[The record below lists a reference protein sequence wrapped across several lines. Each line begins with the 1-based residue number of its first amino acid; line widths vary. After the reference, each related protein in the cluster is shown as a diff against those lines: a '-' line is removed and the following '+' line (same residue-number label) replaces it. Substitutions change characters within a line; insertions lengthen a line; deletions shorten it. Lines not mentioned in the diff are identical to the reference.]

1 MSRRSAVVAGLA
13 ALAFVLW
20 GGYGRHWHWTGI
32 NGHTA
37 TLWDWL
43 HLLLLPVVVSVLP
56 FWLSRRTRVG
66 RRQKVLGSALLGV
79 FLVLVLVG
87 YTIPWGWTG
96 FSGNRL
102 WDWLELLVLPL
113 AVALAP
119 VMLELRD
126 NWTSRHTLVAAGLL
140 AGFGV
145 LVLGGYL
152 GGWKWTGFHGNT
164 LWNWMQ
170 LWLLPLLIPLIVVPA
185 MQTRAMS
192 GVVMLGEDDSGPPSV
207 APERSREHS
216 NGERQRDRD
225 RQADVKAVHEPAARD
240 QRPVEGDPDRAA
252 GLARRVERS
261 GGDPRA

>member
-1 MSRRSAVVAGLA
+1 MSRRSAALAGAA

-20 GGYGRHWHWTGI
+20 GGYGRHWDWTGI

-56 FWLSRRTRVG
+56 FWLSRRTRVQ
-66 RRQKVLGSALLGV
+66 RRHKLLGLSLLSA

-87 YTIPWGWTG
+87 YTIPWAWTG

-119 VMLELRD
+119 VMLELRE
-126 NWTSRHTLVAAGLL
+126 NWTSRHTAVAL
-140 AGFGV
+140 AFAAAFGAV
-145 LVLGGYL
+145 VVGGYL
-152 GGWKWTGFHGNT
+152 GGWRWTGFRGNT
-164 LWNWMQ
+164 LWNWLQ

-192 GVVMLGEDDSGPPSV
+192 GVVMLDDDSGPSQSRPSGP
-207 APERSREHS
+207 ASSATSSASATEIT
-216 NGERQRDRD
+216 RDT
-225 RQADVKAVHEPAARD
+225 
-240 QRPVEGDPDRAA
+240 
-252 GLARRVERS
+252 
-261 GGDPRA
+261 

>member
-1 MSRRSAVVAGLA
+1 MAETAEPSRGEVQERRGTPVSRRSAAVAGIA

-56 FWLSRRTRVG
+56 FWLSRRTRVQP
-66 RRQKVLGSALLGV
+66 RHKVFGLTLLAV

-113 AVALAP
+113 VLALAP

-126 NWTSRHTLVAAGLL
+126 SWNRRSTLVAAAL
-140 AGFGV
+140 AAAFAV
-145 LVLGGYL
+145 VVLGGYL

-170 LWLLPLLIPLIVVPA
+170 LWLLPLLIPLIVVPVLEV
-185 MQTRAMS
+185 RAMS
-192 GVVMLGEDDSGPPSV
+192 GVTVLDKDDPERDQSRPSGPAST
-207 APERSREHS
+207 ATTSASATEIT
-216 NGERQRDRD
+216 RDT
-225 RQADVKAVHEPAARD
+225 
-240 QRPVEGDPDRAA
+240 
-252 GLARRVERS
+252 
-261 GGDPRA
+261 